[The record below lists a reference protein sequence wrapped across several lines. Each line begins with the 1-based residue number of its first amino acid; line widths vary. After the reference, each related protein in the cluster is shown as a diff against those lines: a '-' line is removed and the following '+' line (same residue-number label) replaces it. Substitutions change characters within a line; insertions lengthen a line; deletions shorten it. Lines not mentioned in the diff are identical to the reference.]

1 MEYVRMRASSRL
13 PSWIAPFTISSLP
26 SAFNPLPLPP
36 SPLSWNIKWRV
47 GHADLETLSLS
58 PPPPPPSTWKR
69 FEDQVT
75 SYSQASGNEIP
86 EGGISLLWFAASHGL
101 PSYGATRSL
110 YLRSMSVLADF
121 CGCLLI
127 HVPLI
132 WKASN
137 GRCSVL
143 ALLTIANWI
152 HNLEKEERER
162 ERHTHT
168 HTPKT
173 KQQKPT
179 QLHGHIKLVGR
190 EHSSCFTYG
199 THTSMSAGSLDVKA
213 LTCRLFQCFS
223 SNHLLHRITVDL
235 PVVCGVQINDG
246 RETSRTVI
254 IRFTV
259 SIIR

>member
-1 MEYVRMRASSRL
+1 MNRA
-13 PSWIAPFTISSLP
+13 FYH
-26 SAFNPLPLPP
+26 FQPP
-36 SPLSWNIKWRV
+36 QCV
-47 GHADLETLSLS
+47 Q
-58 PPPPPPSTWKR
+58 PPPPPPLPIILKHKMTCWTRWLRNSLPPPPPPTRKR

-86 EGGISLLWFAASHGL
+86 EGGISLLWSAASHGL

-152 HNLEKEERER
+152 HNLEKRER
-162 ERHTHT
+162 ERDTHTHT
-168 HTPKT
+168 HRKTPHNSMAISN
-173 KQQKPT
+173 
-179 QLHGHIKLVGR
+179 LLEGSIRRVLLMGHTR
-190 EHSSCFTYG
+190 RC
-199 THTSMSAGSLDVKA
+199 
-213 LTCRLFQCFS
+213 
-223 SNHLLHRITVDL
+223 L
-235 PVVCGVQINDG
+235 PGH
-246 RETSRTVI
+246 
-254 IRFTV
+254 
-259 SIIR
+259 